1 MKFQSLTIVSIYGSS
16 DGSEAIHAISKSLAE
31 LPGSHGM
38 LISVSKP
45 SGLPSYI
52 QWVRILPMDYRH
64 YSLFVMFSLHNF
76 ISSDFCLIVQQDG
89 WVLNGENW
97 RDEFFD
103 FDYIGA
109 PCHAAFVGNQL
120 ISNFQWVDN
129 PSAVVIQ
136 NGGFSLRSLKL
147 LKAPSQLGAMY
158 YFSDKLVLQNEDV
171 QLTGIFKTVLES
183 NGIKFAPVALA
194 KLFSLEYVGRNFND
208 DISFG
213 NLFGIHGQT
222 RKLTGPN
229 QINISISNRDVDC
242 IYRERELINFLKLQK
257 YQILIE

>member
-1 MKFQSLTIVSIYGSS
+1 MKFKSLTIVSIYGSS
-16 DGSEAIHAISKSLAE
+16 DGSEAIPALSKSLLE
-31 LPGSHGM
+31 LPGSCGL

-45 SGLPSYI
+45 SGLPSNI
-52 QWVRILPMDYRH
+52 QWVKVLPMDYRH

-76 ISSDFCLIVQQDG
+76 INSDFCLIVQQDG
-89 WVLNGENW
+89 WVLNGGNW

-120 ISNFQWVDN
+120 ISNFQWVGN
-129 PSAVVIQ
+129 PSAMVIQ

-171 QLTGIFKTVLES
+171 QLTGIFKNVLEN
-183 NGIKFAPVALA
+183 NGIKFAPVTLA
-194 KLFSLEYVGRNFND
+194 KYFSLEYAGRDFND
-208 DISFG
+208 DVSFD
-213 NLFGIHGQT
+213 NLFGLHGQT
-222 RKLTGPN
+222 RKLIGFD
-229 QINISISNRDVDC
+229 QIHISISGNDVDK
-242 IYRERELINFLKLQK
+242 IYKERELLNFLRKIN
-257 YQILIE
+257 YSISYE

>member
-1 MKFQSLTIVSIYGSS
+1 MKFKSLTIVSIYGSS
-16 DGSEAIHAISKSLAE
+16 DGSEAIPALGKSLLE
-31 LPGSHGM
+31 LPGSCGL

-45 SGLPSYI
+45 SGLPSNI

-76 ISSDFCLIVQQDG
+76 INSDYYLIVQQDG
-89 WVLNGENW
+89 WVLNGQNW

-109 PCHAAFVGNQL
+109 PCHAALVGNQL
-120 ISNFQWVDN
+120 ISNFKWVDN

-158 YFSDKLVLQNEDV
+158 YFSDNNVLQNEDV
-171 QLTGIFKTVLES
+171 QLSGIFKTVLEN
-183 NGIKFAPVALA
+183 NGIKFAPVTLA
-194 KLFSLEYVGRNFND
+194 KYFSLEYAGRNFND

-213 NLFGIHGQT
+213 DLFGLHGQT
-222 RKLTGPN
+222 RKLIGPN
-229 QINISISNRDVDC
+229 QIIISIPDRDVDN
-242 IYRERELINFLKLQK
+242 IYRERELLNFLRHEK
-257 YQILIE
+257 YDVYFK